1 MQTLAQWVSLPENR
15 SAWAAV
21 ERVADCVVGRQLR
34 SLTLPARLAFNP
46 LFLHGPAG
54 VGKTHLVTGLA
65 ARVVERCPGL
75 SAVTLTA
82 GDFDRDHAESSV
94 DLAAARQADLV
105 ALEDVHRL
113 SAGAVEP
120 VVQLLDRALARQTQL
135 IFTAAVGPALL
146 ERLPA
151 RLTSRLASGLI
162 VGIETLSPASRLLF
176 LQDRIAR
183 RGVKVE
189 PGVLEWLAGRV
200 GGSGR
205 QLEGAVVRLEALTRL
220 HGRPPGVEA
229 VIESFRADADMR
241 RATVERIA
249 QGVGRYFRVEPRRLQ
264 ERDRS
269 RQALLPRQVG
279 MYLARRLTD
288 LSLDQI
294 GAYFGGRDHS
304 TVLHA
309 CRKVEQALGAD
320 LALSGAVR
328 QLQADLV

>member
-1 MQTLAQWVSLPENR
+1 MQTLVSWVSLPENR
-15 SAWAAV
+15 SARAAI
-21 ERVADCVVGRQLR
+21 ERVAACVASRHPRRVV
-34 SLTLPARLAFNP
+34 NP

-54 VGKTHLVTGLA
+54 VGKSHLVAGLA

-75 SAVTLTA
+75 SVVILTA
-82 GDFDRDHAESSV
+82 GDFDRDPAESPA

-105 ALEDVHRL
+105 AVEDVHRL

-120 VVQLLDRALARQTQL
+120 VVQLLDRGLARQTQL
-135 IFTAAVGPALL
+135 VFTAVVGPALL

-162 VGIETLSPASRLLF
+162 VGIEALSPASRLFF

-183 RGVKVE
+183 KGVKVE
-189 PGVLEWLAGRV
+189 PGVLEWLAEHV

-205 QLEGAVVRLEALTRL
+205 QLDGAVGRLEALTKMQ
-220 HGRPPGVEA
+220 GRPPAVEIVA
-229 VIESFRADADMR
+229 ESFCMDADAR

-320 LALSGAVR
+320 LVLSGAVR

>member
-21 ERVADCVVGRQLR
+21 ERVADGIGDRQLR
-34 SLTLPARLAFNP
+34 SLTLPARLTFNP

-54 VGKTHLVTGLA
+54 VGKSHLVAGLA
-65 ARVVERCPGL
+65 ARVVERHPGL
-75 SAVTLTA
+75 SAVILTA
-82 GDFDRDHAESSV
+82 GDFDRDHAESPA
-94 DLAAARQADLV
+94 DLAAARQADFV
-105 ALEDVHRL
+105 AVEDVHRL

-120 VVQLLDRALARQTQL
+120 VVQLLDRSLARQVQL
-135 IFTAAVGPALL
+135 VFTAAVGPALL

-176 LQDRIAR
+176 LRDRVVR
-183 RGVKVE
+183 RGMKVE
-189 PGVLEWLAGRV
+189 SGVLEWLADRV

-205 QLEGAVVRLEALTRL
+205 QLEGAIVRLEALTRL
-220 HGRPPGVEA
+220 HGGALAVEIVA
-229 VIESFRADADMR
+229 ESFRADTEAR

-309 CRKVEQALGAD
+309 CRKVELALGAD